1 MKKQIGD
8 PAARSTETCRD
19 PKFVMRLVRR
29 KEERC
34 KEEEE
39 RMLQQAEER
48 QARILR
54 CCVSVQLGPG

>member
-1 MKKQIGD
+1 MPGPEFCDEVSEKK
-8 PAARSTETCRD
+8 
-19 PKFVMRLVRR
+19 KR
-29 KEERC
+29 KRC

-48 QARILR
+48 EARILR